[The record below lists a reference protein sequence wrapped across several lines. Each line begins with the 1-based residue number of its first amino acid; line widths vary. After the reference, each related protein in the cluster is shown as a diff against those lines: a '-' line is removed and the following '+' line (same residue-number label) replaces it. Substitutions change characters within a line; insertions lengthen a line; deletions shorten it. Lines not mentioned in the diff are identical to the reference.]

1 MIKKAVFL
9 GSKKLGLNIAKTL
22 ISSNNEINWIILCP
36 NDLDDKRNNFK
47 EFKNFGISQS
57 IQVEMVENNNEIIEC
72 IKVFEPEIIF
82 VSGYYKILSKE
93 VLDIPKLGIFG
104 FHNSIL
110 PKYRGGS
117 PLVWQLINGEDL
129 IGSTLFKLGEGMD
142 DGPIVD
148 YVAVKNLNLNIKQA
162 MDLIEE
168 QWIKKLPQ
176 IMDDFCKG
184 LIKLTEQDHDKAT
197 FCKSRT
203 ETEGLI
209 DWSKSSD
216 YIDRFI
222 KAQSAPYPMSF
233 FKFKNLNYKVS
244 NHEIINIEHSGNTG
258 EFYNYQ
264 NKSLLVVCGDN
275 AILKINEIYIG
286 DEKFK
291 ISKFL
296 KNNNFKKIKSKKL
309 FKFFKI

>member
-22 ISSNNEINWIILCP
+22 ISSNNEISWIILCP

-57 IQVEMVENNNEIIEC
+57 IQVEMVENNSEIIEC

-142 DGPIVD
+142 DGPVVD

-222 KAQSAPYPMSF
+222 KAQTSPYPMSF
-233 FKFKNLNYKVS
+233 FNFKNLSYKVS
-244 NHEIINIEHSGNTG
+244 NHEIVSIKYEGNPG

-264 NKSLLVVCGDN
+264 DKSLLVLCGDN
-275 AILKINEIYIG
+275 SILKINEIYVG
-286 DEKFK
+286 DEKLN
-291 ISKFL
+291 IGKFL
-296 KNNNFKKIKSKKL
+296 KDNKLKKIKTKKL
-309 FKFFKI
+309 SSD